1 MERIL
6 ITGAAGGIGRTLAE
20 GFAKAGY
27 FVIATDI
34 DPAEFDSE
42 QIVFLKADLQDKK
55 EISALYEKIR
65 SDFGPLHILVNNA
78 AVSKF
83 QKPIWEISAEEFDQ
97 VIHTNLRGSF
107 LCAKYFIEANQGEN
121 YGRIINL
128 ASTRW
133 HQNEAHWEA
142 YGASKGGIISLTNSL
157 CVSLSETPITVN
169 AVSPGWIET
178 GDYELLT
185 EADHRQHPSG
195 RVGKPEDVLR
205 VCLFLAAKENDFI
218 NGANILVDGGMTKRM
233 FYVE

>member
-1 MERIL
+1 MERVL
-6 ITGAAGGIGRTLAE
+6 ITGAAGGIGRALAE

-34 DPAEFDSE
+34 DPVEFNSE
-42 QIVFLKADLQDKK
+42 QIIFLKADLQDER
-55 EISALYEKIR
+55 EIYALYEKVR
-65 SDFGPLHILVNNA
+65 SDFGSLHILVNNA
-78 AVSKF
+78 AVSRF
-83 QKPIWEISAEEFDQ
+83 QKPVWEISAEEFDR

-107 LCAKYFIEANQGEN
+107 LCAKYFIEANKGEK

-142 YGASKGGIISLTNSL
+142 YGASKGGIVSLTNSL
-157 CVSLSETPITVN
+157 CVSLIDTPITVN

-185 EADHRQHPSG
+185 ETDHRQHPSG
-195 RVGKPEDVLR
+195 RVGKPEDILR
-205 VCLFLAAKENDFI
+205 VCLFLAAKESDFI